1 MFDKNIK
8 IFSML
13 ILLPS
18 TALAGPFVPPA
29 GPDSPASAM
38 YSIGDI
44 CNRLDTGA
52 AGSKKTFTDPTSSP
66 GSTGCSLNDIM
77 AKAPAKDN
85 VNGAQPSDVVAGKK
99 YWGLTDG
106 HWGLQT
112 GQGDPNL
119 VPSNI
124 REGVT
129 IFGVVGTA
137 KLAAPSSPSVRYV
150 DNGNGTVTDTWSSLI
165 WLKNAKCLGHHDW
178 DGAMQ
183 ITAILANGQCGLSD
197 GSTAGMWRLPTKLE
211 WGAMRDI
218 NYSEPA
224 LSNAAGTGQ
233 WTEGDAFT
241 NVQSSYYWSST
252 SHADDTS
259 HAWFLNLS
267 DGGIHNSVKTD
278 TRGVWAV
285 RGGQ

>member
-1 MFDKNIK
+1 
-8 IFSML
+8 
-13 ILLPS
+13 
-18 TALAGPFVPPA
+18 
-29 GPDSPASAM
+29 M
-38 YSIGDI
+38 YSTGDI

-52 AGSKKTFTDPTSSP
+52 AGSKKTFTDPTSGP

-77 AKAPAKDN
+77 DKAPAKDN

-112 GQGDPNL
+112 GQGDSNL

-137 KLAAPSSPSVRYV
+137 KLAAPSSPSDRYV

-165 WLKNAKCLGHHDW
+165 WLKNAKCLGHHNW
-178 DGAMQ
+178 EGAMQ
-183 ITAILANGQCGLSD
+183 IAANLANGQCGLSD
-197 GSTAGMWRLPTKLE
+197 GSIVGMWRLPTKLE
-211 WGAMRDI
+211 WGVMIDK
-218 NYSEPA
+218 NYSNPA
-224 LSNAAGTGQ
+224 LSNAAGTSQ

-241 NVQSSYYWSST
+241 GVQSSIYWSST
-252 SHADDTS
+252 ANGTSSAWVVRLDNGDVFSHDQANTGD
-259 HAWFLNLS
+259 
-267 DGGIHNSVKTD
+267 
-278 TRGVWAV
+278 VWAV